1 MTAFIDYRSGPEQV
15 DVAQL
20 HALLLT
26 TYWAADRPVTQVA
39 RAVRNSFCVSAWDAE
54 RQVGFAR
61 LITDFATHA
70 YLADVIVAPAW
81 RGQGIATRMVRRL
94 VDHEAVGSCKITL
107 HTRDAH
113 AVYRP
118 FGFNDR
124 PGMVRPQRYGILE
137 TQP

>member
-1 MTAFIDYRSGPEQV
+1 MTEFIDYRSGPEQV

-26 TYWAADRPVTQVA
+26 TYWAADRPVTQVV
-39 RAVRNSFCVSAWDAE
+39 RAVRNSFCVSAWDAQ

-70 YLADVIVAPAW
+70 YLADVIVDPDW
-81 RGQGIATRMVRRL
+81 RGQGIATGLVRRL
-94 VDHEAVGSCKITL
+94 VDHEAVGTCHIAL

-113 AVYRP
+113 DVYRP
-118 FGFNDR
+118 LGFNDKAGMTR
-124 PGMVRPQRYGILE
+124 PRRRGWLE
-137 TQP
+137 VQP